1 MGSSQITYAAR
12 EYASTNRP
20 PVLSFTF
27 DHFNALLIGSCRFID
42 HNRYGNRFHLW
53 TPLARI
59 INTANNCKSVL
70 LTHLKRPHSRGFQS
84 IRIQM
89 YNSPYPWVS
98 RNTGKE
104 LSAARRSST
113 EARQLSN
120 HLLSWLYIIN
130 NQSFRASTEI
140 PLSTMISGR
149 SNADT
154 RNHSQRLSA
163 MTCFHDTTA
172 SLVGLAKV
180 GQRDYQ
186 TKDVATCAL
195 PEGPPEGPPV

>member
-1 MGSSQITYAAR
+1 MAGSSQITYAAR

-98 RNTGKE
+98 RNIGQE

-120 HLLSWLYIIN
+120 HLLSWLYII
-130 NQSFRASTEI
+130 I
-140 PLSTMISGR
+140 PIIIIISLLGPLR
-149 SNADT
+149 KFLCQRWFWAVQMLTLATT
-154 RNHSQRLSA
+154 RNGSPRWHA
-163 MTCFHDTTA
+163 FMTPRPA
-172 SLVGLAKV
+172 WWG
-180 GQRDYQ
+180 
-186 TKDVATCAL
+186 
-195 PEGPPEGPPV
+195 